1 MDRRNCWGVL
11 LDRSSKAVELSRQGC
26 LRAATRVTQLEAQMQ
41 RLQELH
47 ADYTRRL
54 LEGQDR
60 AHGISQTVSYRN
72 FLVQIGALMDRTVQD
87 LNAARA
93 VHAAALRDLQRTE
106 QEQNKYEALI
116 EREDLKASEAAE
128 KAEQR
133 AFEELAISRY
143 LQQQRSNA

>member
-1 MDRRNCWGVL
+1 MDRRNCWEVL
-11 LDRSSKAVELSRQGC
+11 LDRSSKAVELARQGC
-26 LRAATRVTQLEAQMQ
+26 LRAANRVQQLDAQMQ
-41 RLQELH
+41 RLQTLH
-47 ADYTRRL
+47 AEYSNRL
-54 LEGQDR
+54 RESQDR

-72 FLVQIGALMDRTVQD
+72 FLVQIGGLMDRTIQD

-116 EREDLKASEAAE
+116 EREDLKASIAAE

-133 AFEELAISRY
+133 VFEELAISRY
-143 LQQQRSNA
+143 VQQQRAI

>member
-1 MDRRNCWGVL
+1 M
-11 LDRSSKAVELSRQGC
+11 ARQGC
-26 LRAATRVTQLEAQMQ
+26 LRAANRVQQLEAQMQ
-41 RLQELH
+41 RLQALH
-47 ADYTRRL
+47 ADYSNRL
-54 LEGQDR
+54 RESQDR

-72 FLVQIGALMDRTVQD
+72 FLVQIGGLMDRTIQD

-116 EREDLKASEAAE
+116 EREDLKASMAAE

-143 LQQQRSNA
+143 VQQQRAT

>member
-1 MDRRNCWGVL
+1 
-11 LDRSSKAVELSRQGC
+11 
-26 LRAATRVTQLEAQMQ
+26 MQ

-54 LEGQDR
+54 LDGQNR

-143 LQQQRSNA
+143 IQQQRSNA

>member
-1 MDRRNCWGVL
+1 M
-11 LDRSSKAVELSRQGC
+11 ARQGC
-26 LRAATRVTQLEAQMQ
+26 LRAANRVQQLDAQMQ
-41 RLQELH
+41 RLQALH
-47 ADYTRRL
+47 AEYSNRL
-54 LEGQDR
+54 RESQDR

-72 FLVQIGALMDRTVQD
+72 FLVQIGGLMDRTIQD

-116 EREDLKASEAAE
+116 EREDLKASIAAE

-133 AFEELAISRY
+133 VFEELAISRY
-143 LQQQRSNA
+143 VQQQRAI

>member
-1 MDRRNCWGVL
+1 MDRRHCWEVL
-11 LDRSSKAVELSRQGC
+11 HDRSAKAVELARQGC
-26 LRAATRVTQLEAQMQ
+26 LRAASRVTQLEAQMQ
-41 RLQELH
+41 RLQDLH

-54 LEGQDR
+54 REAQDR

-72 FLVQIGALMDRTVQD
+72 FLVQIGGLMERTIQD

-116 EREDLKASEAAE
+116 EREDVKASEAAE
-128 KAEQR
+128 KLEQR

-143 LQQQRSNA
+143 IQQQRTA

>member
-1 MDRRNCWGVL
+1 MDRRNCWEVL
-11 LDRSSKAVELSRQGC
+11 LDRSAKAVELSRQGC
-26 LRAATRVTQLEAQMQ
+26 LRAANSVTQLEAQMQ

-54 LEGQDR
+54 LEGQNR

-116 EREDLKASEAAE
+116 EREDLKASQAAE

-143 LQQQRSNA
+143 IQQQRSA